1 MGTWAW
7 GTAPSNRRAP
17 LSGPNSETSAFW
29 LVCAGPVLTP
39 GNLGSGRQGGGL
51 SGAAHACCVQAL
63 GWSRP
68 QRGT

>member
-1 MGTWAW
+1 MGTGLGALLPP
-7 GTAPSNRRAP
+7 TVERLR
-17 LSGPNSETSAFW
+17 LGPTSETSAFW

-39 GNLGSGRQGGGL
+39 GNPGSRRQGDGL
-51 SGAAHACCVQAL
+51 SGAVHACCVQAL